1 MSERLTQAQLDK
13 LVAEVEELSQ
23 RQQAELDAQQIKEI
37 LQEVNLPPELF
48 EEAMIQLGRNKVL
61 EVRKRRYRWLIGII
75 SSVTTLILLF
85 ALLSHQN
92 QQQRLARITARS
104 DRITLAEDHGGNLSS
119 VSRGN
124 EGKTFYR
131 VSLYDVPVGKKL
143 SLSCNWIN
151 PSGQVVHQN
160 HYKTKEI
167 TTPVWNTF
175 CRYQMASSSPVGLWK
190 VQMFLG
196 DSQLSEV
203 TFEVY

>member
-61 EVRKRRYRWLIGII
+61 EVRKLRYRWLIGII

-167 TTPVWNTF
+167 ATPVWNTF